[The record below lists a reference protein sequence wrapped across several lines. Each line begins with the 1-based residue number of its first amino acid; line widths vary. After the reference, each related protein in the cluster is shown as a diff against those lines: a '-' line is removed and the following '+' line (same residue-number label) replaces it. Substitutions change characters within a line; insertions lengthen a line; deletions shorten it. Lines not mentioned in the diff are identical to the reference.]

1 MELSVGVFGSRRT
14 GNIFFLD
21 SPPLLLESSRPLQ
34 KVSSDQILELLLV
47 LFLLIVYSFHCE
59 ADFSICEAVVVLDE
73 PQAVEEESLLDGGES
88 FPWCLGALENVCFS

>member
-1 MELSVGVFGSRRT
+1 MELPVGVFGSRHT

-59 ADFSICEAVVVLDE
+59 ADFSVCEAVVVLDE
-73 PQAVEEESLLDGGES
+73 PQAVEEESLLDAGES
-88 FPWCLGALENVCFS
+88 FPWCLGALANVCFS